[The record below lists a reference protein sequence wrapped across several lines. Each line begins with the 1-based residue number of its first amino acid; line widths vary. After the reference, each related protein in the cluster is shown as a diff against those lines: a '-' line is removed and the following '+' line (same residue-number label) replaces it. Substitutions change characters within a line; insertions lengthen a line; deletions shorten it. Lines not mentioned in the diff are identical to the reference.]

1 MSGSYTNIQGGK
13 KYKNKHAHGGS
24 MLGRFAVPAGLLVMQ
39 KMMHRRTKQSKSSK
53 RSKLSKKMRY
63 SKKSKS
69 SKKK

>member
-1 MSGSYTNIQGGK
+1 MSGCGTH
-13 KYKNKHAHGGS
+13 YKGGS

-39 KMMHRRTKQSKSSK
+39 KMMHRRTKKSKSSK